1 MIELVRL
8 PDSLSIDPIAW
19 SQTVDL
25 AYVFAWKPSSTLSRL
40 LAKGFKIG
48 VEIEVGSED
57 AKALADVLQRAFS
70 PQPMSH
76 RQLARW
82 GAIGLYAMDRIGKFD
97 GSEQRE
103 IISFCKGGS
112 FWLRCGYG

>member
-1 MIELVRL
+1 LGGIFTVGASELHLLVGAGEIGPGGVMLARF
-8 PDSLSIDPIAW
+8 SERAAID
-19 SQTVDL
+19 
-25 AYVFAWKPSSTLSRL
+25 
-40 LAKGFKIG
+40 
-48 VEIEVGSED
+48 
-57 AKALADVLQRAFS
+57 ALADVLQRAFS